1 MLMLE
6 LKVLNENGRGDINCA
21 ISHQYHGLYESDTIV
36 EYDGNI
42 IESCSYPDFEV
53 RSYGKFILYIRG
65 ADRDLD
71 DNTFTVPYRNRN
83 DLAGMLG
90 LINNC
95 VQSNLCTTAV
105 VKCI

>member
-6 LKVLNENGRGDINCA
+6 LKVLNENGRGDIDCKIANQ
-21 ISHQYHGLYESDTIV
+21 SYDLYESDTIV
-36 EYDGNI
+36 KYDGNV

-53 RSYGKFILYIRG
+53 MRSGKFILYIRG

-71 DNTFTVPYRNRN
+71 NNTFTVPYRNRN
-83 DLAGMLG
+83 DLAGLLG

-95 VQSNLCTTAV
+95 VQSNICTAAV
-105 VKCI
+105 VRCV